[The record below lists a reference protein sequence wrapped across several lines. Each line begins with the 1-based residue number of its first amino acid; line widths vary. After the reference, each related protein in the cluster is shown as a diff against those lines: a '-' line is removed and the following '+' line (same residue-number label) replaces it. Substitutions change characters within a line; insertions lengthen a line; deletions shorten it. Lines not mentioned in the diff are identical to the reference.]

1 MGNCLNRSPSDETLD
16 VIEHVFLEVKQMPSF
31 SFYDQEEAFEKVQQ
45 LAHCGQAIYAAA
57 AATAGKSGAGSAAKS
72 APGPT
77 GAEIDAAGVLQLTG
91 EAKAAWEQAKT
102 ELLSQESLDTVLQP
116 GSDGKIAAVPE
127 VMLFIDGEQGSGDL
141 WKSQGKAATEWLI
154 KAIEI
159 APHNADVAN
168 LLLRLL
174 AAKGFTIAL
183 EFMGKEKK
191 KTTIFQKSRLMG
203 FAAASATEFVAP
215 NQCPLKAGCSNCL
228 CRVMLC

>member
-57 AATAGKSGAGSAAKS
+57 AATAGSAAKS

-191 KTTIFQKSRLMG
+191 KQKTTIPQKSRLMG
-203 FAAASATEFVAP
+203 LLRPPRRSLWRPINV
-215 NQCPLKAGCSNCL
+215 L
-228 CRVMLC
+228 

>member
-57 AATAGKSGAGSAAKS
+57 AATAGSAAKS

-191 KTTIFQKSRLMG
+191 KKTTIPQKSRLMG
-203 FAAASATEFVAP
+203 LLRPPRRSLWRPINV
-215 NQCPLKAGCSNCL
+215 L
-228 CRVMLC
+228 